1 MPDSEAAIVLENIVK
16 RFYHSPGLLGR
27 LRGAVT
33 EPVVALDRVSLQVY
47 PGEVYGLVGPNGSGK
62 TTLIK
67 VCATL
72 HLPDEGGGLITGIP
86 LDYPHA
92 IRSHIGLLTD
102 QERSFFWRLTGRANL
117 SYFGR
122 LFDLDNDLLKRR
134 IEELSRLLDLE
145 GLLERRYDRCSAGMK
160 QRIALARSLLTGP
173 SVLLLDEPTRSLDPI
188 QAGRLVHLLRRIASE
203 EKIAILASSHQL
215 EYLSEYTDRTG
226 LLLEGRLVEMKSSL
240 GQASGEVVVRI
251 GGDGDEIA
259 RFVKLWGG
267 VKVEDSEPGIRRLSF
282 QTGLVSSRK
291 GGWKEFLGQLA
302 GSELEIIDLRTHRS
316 DIRLLYE
323 QTLSEAA
330 RPAQASDSPVL
341 PTISKQPGELSIGSA
356 RAEERTYSVS
366 RPRRSAWLKALD
378 LLFVEAQTWLSYRF
392 NLIFGLIGLLFFLA
406 GFAFVSRLI
415 GESGQ
420 ESLARYGADY
430 FTFVVVG
437 IAFAGLQSVA
447 LNSLAGMI
455 RKHQQLGTLEFLMLS
470 ATPFDRILLASTL
483 ISFFGVLGT
492 MTGYVVVGDVV
503 FNADFSRL
511 NLVASLGVFGLS
523 VAAILGFG
531 LLSAGAVMVLKRADA
546 LLFYLHSLM
555 LFFGG
560 VFFPIEL
567 LPSWLQAISRLLPIT
582 YALSALRKTM
592 ITGAGLPEVGGELA
606 VLAIFAVIGLP
617 LGIWV
622 FRSCERKARQDGTLL
637 EF

>member
-1 MPDSEAAIVLENIVK
+1 
-16 RFYHSPGLLGR
+16 
-27 LRGAVT
+27 
-33 EPVVALDRVSLQVY
+33 
-47 PGEVYGLVGPNGSGK
+47 
-62 TTLIK
+62 
-67 VCATL
+67 
-72 HLPDEGGGLITGIP
+72 
-86 LDYPHA
+86 
-92 IRSHIGLLTD
+92 
-102 QERSFFWRLTGRANL
+102 ERSFFWRLTGRANL

-267 VKVEDSEPGIRRLSF
+267 VEVEDSEPGIRRLSF

-291 GGWKEFLGQLA
+291 GGWKEFLGQLS

-420 ESLARYGADY
+420 ESLARYGTDY

-492 MTGYVVVGDVV
+492 MTGYIVVGDVV

-560 VFFPIEL
+560 VFFPIEM

-592 ITGAGLPEVGGELA
+592 ITGAGLPEVG
-606 VLAIFAVIGLP
+606 
-617 LGIWV
+617 
-622 FRSCERKARQDGTLL
+622 
-637 EF
+637 